1 MSILMSI
8 LSNDSYIILNKNIM
22 KKIGLYE
29 SILLGELCS
38 EYVYWHKEN
47 KLQDGYFYSTREN
60 IEEETTL
67 SSHQQRK
74 ALKTLINLGFVEV
87 IAKDMPKK
95 VYYKINEERIYK
107 FLIEEDLE
115 VTDVKNFN
123 YKTLKNLTSS
133 SEKIERQDV
142 KFFNINNN
150 NINNNKNNNNNILSN
165 LKENNNKD
173 VLSEIDKIDKMDYE
187 TIFKKNIEYD
197 ILTQDYKIK
206 DLLQNIT
213 DIAVETLNT
222 SKKEIYINSEPKTIN
237 IVRSQLLKL
246 NSSHIQYVIN
256 CLKQNSKDVKNI
268 KSYILTT
275 LYNAVNTKN
284 IDVALQVAKF
294 LRE

>member
-74 ALKTLINLGFVEV
+74 ALKALISLEFIE
-87 IAKDMPKK
+87 IIEKDMPKK

-133 SEKIERQDV
+133 SEIFELQDV

-150 NINNNKNNNNNILSN
+150 NINNNKNNNNKILSN
-165 LKENNNKD
+165 LIGNNNKD
-173 VLSEIDKIDKMDYE
+173 VLGEIDKMDYE

-197 ILTQDYKIK
+197 ILTQDYKTK

-284 IDVALQVAKF
+284 IDVTLQVAKI

>member
-38 EYVYWHKEN
+38 EYVYWYKEN

-74 ALKTLINLGFVEV
+74 ALKALISLGFIE
-87 IAKDMPKK
+87 IIEKDMPKK

-142 KFFNINNN
+142 KKFNINNN
-150 NINNNKNNNNNILSN
+150 NINNNKNNNNKILSN
-165 LKENNNKD
+165 LIGNNNKD
-173 VLSEIDKIDKMDYE
+173 VLGEIDKMDYE

-197 ILTQDYKIK
+197 ILIQDYKTK

-222 SKKEIYINSEPKTIN
+222 SKKEVYINSEAKPIN
-237 IVRSQLLKL
+237 VVRSQLLKL
-246 NSSHIQYVIN
+246 NSGHIQYVMN
-256 CLKQNSKDVKNI
+256 CLQQNKKDVKNI

-284 IDVALQVAKF
+284 IDVTLQVAKI